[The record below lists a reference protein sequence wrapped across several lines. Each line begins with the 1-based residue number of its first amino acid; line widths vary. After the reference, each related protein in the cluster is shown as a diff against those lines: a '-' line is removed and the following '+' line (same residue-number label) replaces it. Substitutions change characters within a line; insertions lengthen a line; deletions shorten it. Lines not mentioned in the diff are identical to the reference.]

1 MTNEQKNFIDTLKP
15 LIVKYS
21 GGKYCIECILA
32 QAILESAWGKS
43 QLASKY
49 NNFFGM
55 KAGRGWKG
63 EKAVLS
69 TKEEINGELFTVT
82 GTFRAYPD
90 VESGIAGYFDFIK
103 SKRYANLKEAYN
115 YKDYATK
122 LKEDSWATSSDYTKC
137 LINIVETY
145 LLNETPTALLS
156 EGKTPAASDNS
167 DDFNIIAGYVI
178 KGYYGNGHNVRSNNI
193 YNDVKYI
200 VNCILSHRAIELTSD
215 LKKALYNVAC
225 DVIKG
230 KYGNGSVNRRTKI
243 YDNVRK
249 AVNNLMKG

>member
-1 MTNEQKNFIDTLKP
+1 MTNEQKNFINTLKP

-21 GGKYCIECILA
+21 GGKYCVECILA

-43 QLASKY
+43 QLAKKY

-55 KAGRGWKG
+55 KTGRGWKG
-63 EKAVLS
+63 EKAELS
-69 TKEEINGELFTVT
+69 TKEEINGELVTVT
-82 GTFRAYPD
+82 GSFRAYPD
-90 VESGIAGYFDFIK
+90 IESGIAGYFDFIK
-103 SKRYANLKEAYN
+103 SKRYANLKETNN
-115 YKDYATK
+115 YVDYATK
-122 LKEDSWATSSDYTKC
+122 LKEDGWATSSGYTKS

-145 LLNETPTALLS
+145 LLKENKSPTAS
-156 EGKTPAASDNS
+156 NNS
-167 DDFNIIAGYVI
+167 DDFNIIASYVI

-193 YNDVKYI
+193 YNDIQYI
-200 VNCILSHRAIELTSD
+200 VNCILSHRSVETSSD

-230 KYGNGSVNRRTKI
+230 KYGNGSVNRRAKI

-249 AVNNLMKG
+249 AVNNQMKG

>member
-1 MTNEQKNFIDTLKP
+1 MNTEQKNFINTLKP

-21 GGKYCIECILA
+21 GGKYCVECILA

-43 QLASKY
+43 QLAKKY

-55 KAGRGWKG
+55 KTGRSWKG
-63 EKAVLS
+63 EKAELS
-69 TKEEINGELFTVT
+69 TKEEINGKVITIK
-82 GTFRAYPD
+82 GSFRAYPD
-90 VESGIAGYFDFIK
+90 IESGIAGYFDFIK
-103 SKRYANLKEAYN
+103 SKRYENLKGITN
-115 YKDYATK
+115 YVEYATK
-122 LKEDSWATSSDYTKC
+122 IKEDGWATSSSYTKS
-137 LINIVETY
+137 LITIVETY
-145 LLNETPTALLS
+145 LKNEA
-156 EGKTPAASDNS
+156 KTPVASNTTN
-167 DDFNIIAGYVI
+167 DFDTIARYVI

-193 YNDVKYI
+193 YNDVQYI
-200 VNCILSHRAIELTSD
+200 VNCILSHKDVELSND

-230 KYGNGSVNRRTKI
+230 KYGNGSVNRRAKI